1 MCLFWFKG
9 GKKKSKLV
17 FSPFQSCASIVKI
30 IIFAFQA
37 KVLVSTNSSK
47 IIALT
52 KVIRSS
58 IYKTDASKSF

>member
-1 MCLFWFKG
+1 MQMLCLFCVFDG
-9 GKKKSKLV
+9 GRGCV
-17 FSPFQSCASIVKI
+17 AIVKI

-37 KVLVSTNSSK
+37 KVLAKANSSK

-52 KVIRSS
+52 KLVRSS